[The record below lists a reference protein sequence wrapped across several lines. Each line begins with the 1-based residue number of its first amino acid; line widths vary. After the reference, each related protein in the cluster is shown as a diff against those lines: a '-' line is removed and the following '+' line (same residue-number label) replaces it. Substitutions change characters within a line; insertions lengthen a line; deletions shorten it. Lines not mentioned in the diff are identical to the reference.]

1 MIGLIEPLVKVVQ
14 PQSMSVAA
22 IRKEAYTACVEYL
35 KTEDVTDRLLL
46 RLPAGVGKTY
56 LGVQLAH
63 MYQAAGKRV
72 AFIMPRT
79 NFYETIISESEKQN
93 YGSSYWMRWL
103 PRQAGDDNG
112 NIETCHHTKA
122 ITEWMKR
129 GHAAKKFC
137 ASDGICGYS
146 FMQNECKYYN
156 QANVYKMRYKNG
168 GVWPIVAIQH
178 QHLVNGH
185 ILMSNP
191 GFDLII
197 GDESPLDVYLNKW
210 VIKAA
215 SLYDYTKK
223 ELPAGVLMTRLK
235 VAAAMLNDESVLSG
249 PALLN
254 SLGGAAEVQALIM
267 ATLWPA
273 EDTTHIDSAA
283 SVERAPVD
291 YLQSA
296 CSLLLREAKAAI
308 AGTDYIHRATLDS
321 AGLELFLRKETTP
334 VLPARVIWLDA
345 TAAPELYQRVTRW
358 KTRTFYQRPI
368 LEGAINQVTDGI
380 WSKSTMVKDKQPTP
394 KAIQTARI
402 LDHLIRREGYQCPL
416 IVSYKDLA
424 PLFSHHAYT
433 WFGGNRGTNDFEH
446 CDAVIVLGT
455 PQPSAT
461 QLEHMARMVYAER
474 MQPFDLTWDQLQV
487 EYAGTDQTG
496 RASGFWNDPD
506 MMALLDQKR
515 IAEIVQAFH
524 RVRPISSPKPG
535 WLFTA
540 LPIPDLPPTR
550 IGGMLEYLGI
560 RTTGIKAPQFL
571 DALDVADVS
580 IMERGMC
587 EAQDLI
593 NNLGIVRTTAIK
605 YLDGLSEYDGDQYGR
620 IEAVGPRK
628 RGGQPI
634 RIGPRW

>member
-1 MIGLIEPLVKVVQ
+1 MVA
-14 PQSMSVAA
+14 VAA
-22 IRKEAYTACVEYL
+22 LPLTLDMPRGVPVADIRAEAHAACLDYL
-35 KTEDVTDRLLL
+35 QAENVTDRLLL

-56 LGVQLAH
+56 LGVKMAH
-63 MYQAAGKRV
+63 MYQMAGKKV
-72 AFIMPRT
+72 GFIMPRT
-79 NFYETIISESEKQN
+79 DFYQTVLDISEEQN
-93 YGSSYWMRWL
+93 YGAGYWMRWL
-103 PRQAGDDNG
+103 PRQAGDADG
-112 NIETCHHTKA
+112 RGETCHHATA
-122 ITEWMKR
+122 IGEWIKR
-129 GHAAKKFC
+129 GHEAKRFC
-137 ASDGICGYS
+137 ASDGICGYR
-146 FMQNECKYYN
+146 FMNEECGYYD
-156 QANVYKMRYKNG
+156 QANVYKMRAKNG

-178 QHLVNGH
+178 QHLTLGH
-185 ILMSNP
+185 ILMKD
-191 GFDLII
+191 FDLII
-197 GDESPLDVYLNKW
+197 GDESPLDAYLNHW
-210 VIKAA
+210 RIKAA
-215 SLYDYTKK
+215 NLYDYTKK

-273 EDTTHIDSAA
+273 DDRTHIDTAA
-283 SVERAPVD
+283 SAKHTPVN
-291 YLQSA
+291 YLQAA
-296 CSLLLREAKAAI
+296 CTLLLREARAAI
-308 AGTDYIHRATLDS
+308 VGDGYIPRVTLDS
-321 AGLELFLRKETTP
+321 DGLELFLRRETTP
-334 VLPARVIWLDA
+334 TLPARVIWLDA

-358 KTRTFYQRPI
+358 KTRTFHQRPI
-368 LEGAINQVTDGI
+368 LEGAINQVVDGI
-380 WSKSTMVKDKQPTP
+380 WSKSTMVKDGRPTP

-402 LDHLIRREGYQCPL
+402 IEHLIEREGYTNPL

-424 PLFSHHAYT
+424 PLFAHRCYT

-461 QLEHMARMVYAER
+461 QLEHTARMYYMDR
-474 MQPFDLTWDQLQV
+474 MEPFDLTWGQRQL
-487 EYAGTDQTG
+487 EYVGTDRAG
-496 RASGFWNDPD
+496 RASGFWNDAD
-506 MMALLDQKR
+506 MQQLLDQKR

-550 IGGMLEYLGI
+550 VAGMLDYLGI
-560 RTTGIKAPQFL
+560 YTTGIKPTVFL
-571 DALDVADVS
+571 DALDVADVM
-580 IMERGMC
+580 IDQAGQC

-593 NNLGIVRTTAIK
+593 DTLGVVRTTAIK
-605 YLDGLSEYDGDQYGR
+605 YLDALSEYDPERYSR